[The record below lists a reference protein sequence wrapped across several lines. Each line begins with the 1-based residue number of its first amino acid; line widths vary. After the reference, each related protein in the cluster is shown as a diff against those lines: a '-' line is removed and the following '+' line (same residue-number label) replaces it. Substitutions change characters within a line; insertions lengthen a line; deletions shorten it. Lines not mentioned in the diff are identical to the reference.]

1 MIPYYLLDEKPVN
14 IASIDTDNYFKNP
27 FLMIVCI
34 SVAPVLEELLFR
46 KYLWSVLIKVF
57 NEKVYSA
64 FLSSCMFGF
73 LHFSQYTLPLI
84 AGGLVFCW
92 LYHKTEKIIFNIIVH
107 SSYNITLLLIIH
119 FLMR

>member
-1 MIPYYLLDEKPVN
+1 MLTVLKYKVYASCIYFIVLAQNLLMIPYYLLDEKPVN

-34 SVAPVLEELLFR
+34 IVTPVLEELLFR

-64 FLSSCMFGF
+64 FYLRVCSDFTFQSI
-73 LHFSQYTLPLI
+73 YI
-84 AGGLVFCW
+84 AINC
-92 LYHKTEKIIFNIIVH
+92 
-107 SSYNITLLLIIH
+107 
-119 FLMR
+119 